1 MINVNLT
8 PQQVNDIREKEN
20 TQRNTQQ
27 EIVNTQQTDS
37 KSIEDNTPQDLKLK
51 GKDKFA
57 ILIAQKGEEVKKTL
71 IPIVIGLATTAGIK
85 AIGTAAEQFP
95 DSCLPENEIN
105 KILNTRNQIVDKLN
119 NIVNTIDL
127 FAKTVDVL
135 KDIIVPLDVTLSTL
149 DTAKKVT
156 QIAVPFIP
164 TPPPTVPSPANALLV
179 TLNTIGDLQDQIT
192 PKITNTKSTIDSI
205 SLATSIVRNPLL
217 KMLNILNSI
226 DKYLK
231 KCSKDTPELTPL
243 NDSLLTLEQTQNQ
256 VVEAF
261 LTETTYNGF
270 ILEIITVPYSPTV
283 NRIKAVA
290 KNTQGIIL
298 LQTPLSFT
306 TTPQVLIE
314 EIKLIIDSN
323 NLKVN

>member
-1 MINVNLT
+1 MRIKCHYLLLINPIIWSKPSCPSGKAL
-8 PQQVNDIREKEN
+8 PSDI
-20 TQRNTQQ
+20 
-27 EIVNTQQTDS
+27 V
-37 KSIEDNTPQDLKLK
+37 
-51 GKDKFA
+51 F
-57 ILIAQKGEEVKKTL
+57 
-71 IPIVIGLATTAGIK
+71 IG
-85 AIGTAAEQFP
+85 
-95 DSCLPENEIN
+95 
-105 KILNTRNQIVDKLN
+105 
-119 NIVNTIDL
+119 
-127 FAKTVDVL
+127 
-135 KDIIVPLDVTLSTL
+135 PL
-149 DTAKKVT
+149 
-156 QIAVPFIP
+156 
-164 TPPPTVPSPANALLV
+164 
-179 TLNTIGDLQDQIT
+179 TLNSPSNPDLGPWAIS

-217 KMLNILNSI
+217 KILNILNSI

-283 NRIKAVA
+283 NRVKAVA